1 MFGIN
6 KEEKKLK
13 KELKLEKTLTSI
25 SGLTDFQMKHT
36 KNSSQESTKNVRQ
49 RKKKIQKVLKKCI
62 NTVLTTILEW
72 D

>member
-1 MFGIN
+1 
-6 KEEKKLK
+6 
-13 KELKLEKTLTSI
+13 
-25 SGLTDFQMKHT
+25 MKHT

-62 NTVLTTILEW
+62 NTALTTTLEW